1 MLIVYG
7 CGCFLN
13 HSSGLCIA
21 HGGGK
26 RCQAPGCDK
35 SARGATGFC
44 KGHGGGKPR
53 KPEANTSQT
62 SPLLP
67 EFTNS
72 PVSELG
78 QGMLDEKIEM
88 AAVAT

>member
-1 MLIVYG
+1 
-7 CGCFLN
+7 
-13 HSSGLCIA
+13 
-21 HGGGK
+21 
-26 RCQAPGCDK
+26 
-35 SARGATGFC
+35 
-44 KGHGGGKPR
+44 
-53 KPEANTSQT
+53 
-62 SPLLP
+62 LLP